1 MTIVETVLVF
11 AGIPLGLFLI
21 LAVAVFGSSTVR
33 RDRYRPGR
41 PWTHPTVWFL
51 PHPSALADAPAVP
64 ERRALTTGQPHPETA
79 TDTGA
84 LGGASGE
91 W

>member
-1 MTIVETVLVF
+1 MSVLQTVLVF
-11 AGIPLGLFLI
+11 VGIPLGITAL
-21 LAVAVFGSSTVR
+21 LAIAVYGRTSMR

-41 PWTHPTVWFL
+41 PWDHPTVWYV
-51 PHPSALADAPAVP
+51 PHPSALAHVPTRPALAAGSM
-64 ERRALTTGQPHPETA
+64 EQQPQP
-79 TDTGA
+79 

>member
-1 MTIVETVLVF
+1 MTIVETSLVF
-11 AGIPLGLFLI
+11 VGIPLGLFLL
-21 LAVAVFGSSTVR
+21 LAIAVFGSSTMH

-41 PWTHPTVWFL
+41 PWTYPPVWFL
-51 PHPSALADAPAVP
+51 PHPSALADLPAVR
-64 ERRALTTGQPHPETA
+64 ERRALTTGQAQPDT
-79 TDTGA
+79 TVDTGG

>member
-1 MTIVETVLVF
+1 MSVLQTVLVF
-11 AGIPLGLFLI
+11 VGIPLGITALLA
-21 LAVAVFGSSTVR
+21 LAVYGRTSMH

-41 PWTHPTVWFL
+41 PWEHPAVWYV
-51 PHPSALADAPAVP
+51 PHPAALAHMPARAALSAGSGEQAPQ
-64 ERRALTTGQPHPETA
+64 R
-79 TDTGA
+79 